1 MAAEVNRTG
10 NVYVNPVSRE
20 RAAVLESAADT
31 GGERVRAEL
40 WAPPGAA
47 VAFPHVH
54 PKQSERFEVLE
65 GRLGVRHGSRI
76 STALPGDRVTI
87 PAGDVHAWW
96 TEGDEP
102 ARVLVEVR
110 PAGRFEE
117 AIVTSW
123 GLAATGHTTPSG
135 RPGLLQLALLAEEW
149 ADTMRPASPPA
160 WAQRLLSRTLG
171 PLARARGLRGT
182 HPELEERILIGR
194 LGERLT
200 VAGSSPMAPH
210 ESR

>member
-1 MAAEVNRTG
+1 MTAQVNRTG

-20 RAAVLESAADT
+20 RAAVLRSAADT
-31 GGERVRAEL
+31 GGEMVRAEL

-47 VAFPHVH
+47 VAIPHVH
-54 PKQSERFEVLE
+54 PGQSESFEVLE
-65 GRLGVRHGSRI
+65 GRLGVRHGRRI

-96 TEGDEP
+96 TEGDQP
-102 ARVLVEVR
+102 ARVRIEVR

-123 GLAATGHTTPSG
+123 GLAATGHTTPGG

-149 ADTMRPASPPA
+149 ADTMQPVSPPA
-160 WAQRLLSRTLG
+160 WVQRLLSRTLG
-171 PLARARGLRGT
+171 PLARARGLRGI
-182 HPELEERILIGR
+182 HPELEERILVGR

-200 VAGSSPMAPH
+200 VDGSSPTPPETSM
-210 ESR
+210 